1 MHTASLWYSVE
12 LYIPDNLL
20 KHGVIKLLNVITL
33 PRKSDNLLKHGVIKL
48 LNVITLPRKR

>member
-12 LYIPDNLL
+12 LYISDSLL
-20 KHGVIKLLNVITL
+20 KHGVIKLMNVITL